1 MTSHSSSQ
9 VNLKKSISSKFDAD
23 KLDLDRKIRIAIVAS
38 EFNRK
43 ITSQMLQRA
52 QTHVRETNATVR
64 YVCYVPGSFDMPLII
79 DELLKKKDVD
89 AVVALGAVIKG
100 ETSHDII
107 VAENAARLI
116 ADLSVKHGKPIAL
129 GITGPDMTFE
139 QALARSKVAP
149 KRAVNAAVK
158 MATRIKKLR
167 NAKPSLATRVT
178 TID

>member
-1 MTSHSSSQ
+1 MES
-9 VNLKKSISSKFDAD
+9 DAE
-23 KLDLDRKIRIAIVAS
+23 IRIAIVAS
-38 EFNRK
+38 EFNRR

-52 QTHVRETNATVR
+52 QAEARKVKATVK

-79 DELLKKKDVD
+79 QQLLKKKDVD

-100 ETSHDII
+100 ETGHDVI

-116 ADLSVKHGKPIAL
+116 ADLSVKHDKPVAL

-139 QALARSKVAP
+139 QALARTKVVP
-149 KRAVNAAVK
+149 LRAVNAAVN
-158 MATRIKKLR
+158 MVIRIKKLR
-167 NAKPSLATRVT
+167 HARPTSAAKVT